1 MAALFIVD
9 VIFEQEGIF
18 VIILFIEFILLI
30 LLDEFARRF
39 DEVLIVFMAV
49 VVAFIGL
56 DILAIFLLPV

>member
-30 LLDEFARRF
+30 LLDEFAKRF
-39 DEVLIVFMAV
+39 AEVILFGTLFEIV
-49 VVAFIGL
+49 
-56 DILAIFLLPV
+56 